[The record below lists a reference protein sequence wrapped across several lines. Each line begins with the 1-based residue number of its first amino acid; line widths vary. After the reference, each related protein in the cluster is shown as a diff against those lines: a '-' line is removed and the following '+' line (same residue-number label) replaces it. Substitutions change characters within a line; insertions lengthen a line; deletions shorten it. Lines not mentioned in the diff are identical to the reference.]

1 MNLLGIAILIKTED
15 DYKGIVSNVSK
26 GQVFVGFDT
35 LASREHYHLQKIIYK
50 IHGKFPD
57 EMPNAT
63 FGYLAID
70 ENGTVTFV
78 DRKEASKAD
87 NLKNRK
93 DTIYSYDVKW
103 FDKPS
108 LLYEQ
113 ELENMRVLIKEH
125 HLTDDDLYD

>member
-1 MNLLGIAILIKTED
+1 MNILGVAILIKTED
-15 DYKGIVSNVSK
+15 DYKGIVSNVTK
-26 GQVFVGFDT
+26 GQIFVGFGT
-35 LASREHYHLQKIIYK
+35 IASREHYHLQKIIYK
-50 IHGKFPD
+50 IHNKFPD

-87 NLKNRK
+87 NLKSKK

-103 FDKPS
+103 FDKLSP
-108 LLYEQ
+108 LYIQ
-113 ELENMRVLIKEH
+113 ELENMKNIMKEH
-125 HLTDDDLYD
+125 NLTEDDLYY